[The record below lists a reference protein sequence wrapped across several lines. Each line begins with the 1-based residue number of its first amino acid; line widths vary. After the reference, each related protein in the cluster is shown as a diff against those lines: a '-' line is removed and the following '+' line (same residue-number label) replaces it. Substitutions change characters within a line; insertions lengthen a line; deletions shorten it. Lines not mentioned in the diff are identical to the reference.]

1 MSMQNPLTD
10 EQRERIRAEAKP
22 KAIQVAKE
30 AGVDWNSLPLSE
42 TEPRIVTQANKMHK
56 K

>member
-1 MSMQNPLTD
+1 MTE
-10 EQRERIRAEAKP
+10 EQKEQIRTAAKE

-42 TEPRIVTQANKMHK
+42 TEPSPHFSQGGC
-56 K
+56 